1 MSSTSPN
8 LKKPSQA
15 IYVPPQRKS
24 SMQNQG
30 LSEDNVKECEKMK
43 PRIESGTKVISPLRK
58 KSTRVEMRKFFFNY
72 LRNVIDSSFKGMFFN
87 FIGLAVEEETNQ
99 TPIFKKEETNSTQ
112 APPQISR
119 KISRTSSVPY
129 IQPSE
134 QSTILDV
141 GDLMEC
147 CELAELSNQVPL
159 EKLSSPKEVCLQ
171 RNISFEEDSWDKLYN
186 ETGDLLR
193 PDALE
198 EVSKLFYII
207 YLFEAVVLIIYF
219 P

>member
-1 MSSTSPN
+1 
-8 LKKPSQA
+8 
-15 IYVPPQRKS
+15 
-24 SMQNQG
+24 
-30 LSEDNVKECEKMK
+30 
-43 PRIESGTKVISPLRK
+43 
-58 KSTRVEMRKFFFNY
+58 
-72 LRNVIDSSFKGMFFN
+72 MF

-99 TPIFKKEETNSTQ
+99 TPIFKKDETNSTQ

-134 QSTILDV
+134 QSPILDV

-147 CELAELSNQVPL
+147 CELAEFSNQVPL

-198 EVSKLFYII
+198 EVFKLFYII
-207 YLFEAVVLIIYF
+207 CLFEVFIGFIYF
-219 P
+219 PEL

>member
-1 MSSTSPN
+1 
-8 LKKPSQA
+8 
-15 IYVPPQRKS
+15 
-24 SMQNQG
+24 
-30 LSEDNVKECEKMK
+30 
-43 PRIESGTKVISPLRK
+43 
-58 KSTRVEMRKFFFNY
+58 
-72 LRNVIDSSFKGMFFN
+72 MFFN
-87 FIGLAVEEETNQ
+87 FIGLAVE
-99 TPIFKKEETNSTQ
+99 EETNSTQ

-207 YLFEAVVLIIYF
+207 CLFEAVILFIYF
-219 P
+219 PEL